1 MGRDVPCG
9 KAGSCLVE
17 NLSHSETHAGVSCPC
32 LQLGVAPVPHCIPP
46 LASYNKLQEQ
56 MMAFTDL

>member
-1 MGRDVPCG
+1 MGRDVPCR
-9 KAGSCLVE
+9 KADSCLVE
-17 NLSHSETHAGVSCPC
+17 NFSRSETHAGVSCPC
-32 LQLGVAPVPHCIPP
+32 LLLGVAPTPHYIPP